1 MTLTLVFLLAA
12 ALRPP
17 PAAPD
22 RLAGIIEPFLPKNSV
37 PGLAVAVLR
46 DGTGVVERGFGT
58 TAPAGA
64 EAVTADTRFRI
75 ASVTKVLTATLVL
88 ALASEGKLSLTDR
101 AHARCPAFAS
111 RGGDPEIR
119 ELLAHQG
126 GVRHPTDDEDTKLT
140 GDFPRLS
147 ASVSR
152 LSEQKLRFAPGSD
165 TLYSSWGYAVL
176 GCVIEETAGRRFSDA
191 LAARILDPAAMTR
204 TVPDRPDF
212 SGAGFSGGF
221 RVVGGTLAP
230 SEVVD
235 TRFKQPA
242 SGLISTASDLA
253 RFAAALYDGKLL
265 PEKFR
270 AELFT
275 PQATRSGKPTDY
287 SLGMMVGKE
296 KKWGQ
301 AFYHTGS
308 MEGTTAL
315 FYLIPERR
323 YAVVLLANRERFV
336 REISALLP
344 AINEAFLT
352 SP

>member
-1 MTLTLVFLLAA
+1 MSFLLAA
-12 ALRPP
+12 ALLH
-17 PAAPD
+17 PAARD
-22 RLAGIIEPFLPKNSV
+22 RLSTIVEPFLSKNSV
-37 PGLAVAVLR
+37 PGIAVAVLR
-46 DGTGVVERGFGT
+46 DGKIVAANGFGR
-58 TAPAGA
+58 TAPDGG
-64 EAVTADTRFRI
+64 EAVTAETRFRI
-75 ASVTKVLTATLVL
+75 ASVTKPLTATLVL
-88 ALASEGKLSLTDR
+88 QLVAEGKLSLADR
-101 AHARCPAFAS
+101 AHARCAAFAP

-119 ELLAHQG
+119 ELLSHQG
-126 GVRHPTDDEDTKLT
+126 GVRHSTDDEDTKIT

-147 ASVSR
+147 AAVSR
-152 LSEQKLRFAPGSD
+152 LSDEKLRFSPGTD

-176 GCVIEETAGRRFSDA
+176 GCVIEETSGRRFSDV
-191 LAARILDPAAMTR
+191 LAARVLEPAGMSG
-204 TVPDRPDF
+204 TVTDRPDF
-212 SGAGFSGGF
+212 SGPGFSGGF
-221 RVVGGTLAP
+221 RAAGGKLMP

-253 RFAAALYDGKLL
+253 AFAAALYDGRLL
-265 PEKFR
+265 PEKLR

-275 PQATRSGKPTDY
+275 PQATRGGKPAEY
-287 SLGMMVGKE
+287 SLGMMVGRE

-315 FYLIPERR
+315 LYLIPERR

-336 REISALLP
+336 REVSTLIP
-344 AINEAFLT
+344 EINEAFLT